1 MKKLLLSF
9 LLLLALIINQQFIFA
24 NENEEKFDEYES
36 KEVKIIVNQ
45 LLKKRAVLWNK
56 LFNENESL
64 DKIHD
69 DLNEVVT
76 EPLLT
81 YDIEAFNKIKD
92 DYTNMDKILDVSV
105 NSINN
110 IIIKENKLNLEA
122 EVKWYMEG
130 LEKNYTETIIYNMKL
145 IKVKDRWKIS
155 DYSVY

>member
-145 IKVKDRWKIS
+145 IMEDK
-155 DYSVY
+155 